1 MSQTGQTG
9 LEGGSAGDLLDA
21 EEFGAAV
28 DGLSASDKLKLR
40 EIERVY
46 LRGTDLKEGDLLHEA
61 LCAAI
66 LGDRKCPR
74 RVPVMAFIVKSMQSI
89 ASHRRE
95 KHAREIADG
104 GAAQE
109 KTASGA
115 AVMFA
120 SAALDPEETLIEC
133 EAGDLVSEF
142 LACFEG
148 DEQAQSVI
156 LGWSAGYRGRELRDY
171 VEVDQAGLDYAI
183 KRIRRAM
190 TKRYPHGW
198 KKP

>member
-1 MSQTGQTG
+1 M
-9 LEGGSAGDLLDA
+9 LDA
-21 EEFGAAV
+21 EEFGALF
-28 DGLSASDKLKLR
+28 DGLSAADKLKLR

-61 LCAAI
+61 VCAAI

-74 RVPVMAFIVKSMQSI
+74 HVPVMAFVVKSMQSI
-89 ASHRRE
+89 ASHRGE
-95 KHAREIADG
+95 KHARETADG

-109 KTASGA
+109 KAGIGV

-120 SAALDPEETLIEC
+120 GSVLNPEQTLIER
-133 EAGDLVSEF
+133 EAVDTVD
-142 LACFEG
+142 AIYTCFEG
-148 DEQAQSVI
+148 DEQAQSVV
-156 LGWSAGYRGRELRDY
+156 LGWSAGCRGKELRDY
-171 VEVDQAGLDYAI
+171 VGVDQAGLDYAI